1 MSTDS
6 RSHRT
11 LSRPN
16 ALHRSVAGGMARRA
30 SQSRFVCRSLFES
43 LEDRRLMSFTPAVNY
58 QVGEVGAGPQAVFTA
73 DFNND
78 GRLDLATANP
88 GRHSVSVLLGDG
100 AGGFGAAI
108 NSPGATND
116 AFERASVTV
125 ADFDN
130 DGDLDLATAM
140 YGYQD
145 GLFGRLD
152 VRLGN
157 GDGTFQSPTLVQ
169 SPTLIRGCA
178 PLAVAAG
185 DFNNDGNSD
194 LVYTADYTADF
205 NLEPGL
211 VEVLLGDGLGGFT
224 TSESGNGSAI
234 DNYAAGLAV
243 GDLDGDGNLDAAVV
257 AGPFGSD
264 GAAFLGDG
272 AGRLLHEDTF
282 YSTSSSP
289 AAALAVRDFT
299 GDGIPDLVVSGGAVE
314 TFIGLGDGT
323 FGRPIVHSA
332 NGYDHTGAASGDFN
346 GDDKPDVVTS
356 DGDAGTVSL
365 LLGNGDGTLRYV
377 GATAAG
383 SSPSAVAV
391 GDFNGDGRPD
401 VAAAN
406 ADSYNVS
413 VLLNDGGIVVAP
425 PPSVRI
431 GDATVTEGNAVTRY
445 ASFAVTL
452 SAPSTQPVTVRYA
465 TSDGTAAAAG
475 DYQGSAGSLTFA
487 PGQTTA
493 TIAVPLTG
501 DRLAEPNETFSV
513 RLIDPTNASI
523 ADGEGL
529 GTILDDEP
537 RLAINNASVTEGKG
551 GTTVMTFTVTLS
563 AAYDQAVTVNFA
575 TGNGTATAGEDY
587 AARSGTLTFAPGET
601 TKTITV
607 TVHGDKKREADEYF
621 DVLLGTV
628 SGNALI
634 VDGAG
639 RGTIFNDD

>member
-1 MSTDS
+1 
-6 RSHRT
+6 
-11 LSRPN
+11 
-16 ALHRSVAGGMARRA
+16 
-30 SQSRFVCRSLFES
+30 
-43 LEDRRLMSFTPAVNY
+43 MSFAPAVNY
-58 QVGEVGAGPQAVFTA
+58 PIVEAGAGPRAVVTA

-108 NSPGATND
+108 NSAGATDD
-116 AFERASVTV
+116 AFQRASVTV

-140 YGYQD
+140 YGYRD

-157 GDGTFQSPTLVQ
+157 GDGTFQSPTLIQ
-169 SPTLIRGCA
+169 SPTLVRGCA

-185 DFNNDGNSD
+185 DFNNDGKSD

-224 TSESGNGSAI
+224 TSEWENSSAI
-234 DNYAAGLAV
+234 DSYAAGLAV
-243 GDLDGDGNLDAAVV
+243 DDLDGDGNLDAAVV

-272 AGRLLHEDTF
+272 TGGLLHKHTF
-282 YSTSSSP
+282 SSTSALP
-289 AAALAVRDFT
+289 AAALAVGDLT

-323 FGRPIVHSA
+323 FGPPIAHAA
-332 NGYDHTGAASGDFN
+332 NGHGHTGAASGDFD
-346 GDDKPDVVTS
+346 GDDKLDVVTS
-356 DGDAGTVSL
+356 DGGAGTVSL

-377 GATAAG
+377 GAFAAG

-406 ADSYNVS
+406 AGSYNVS
-413 VLLNDGGIVVAP
+413 VLLNDGGGVVVP

-431 GDATVTEGNAVTRY
+431 GDASVTEGNAGTKNATFSVSLSS
-445 ASFAVTL
+445 ASEE
-452 SAPSTQPVTVRYA
+452 PVTVRYA
-465 TSDGTAAAAG
+465 TEDGTAAAGSDYSTLAG
-475 DYQGSAGSLTFA
+475 TLTFA

-493 TIAVPLTG
+493 TVSVPVAG
-501 DRLAEPNETFSV
+501 DRLAEVNETFSV
-513 RLIDPTNASI
+513 RLIDPTNASV
-523 ADGEGL
+523 ADGL
-529 GTILDDEP
+529 GIGTVLDDEP
-537 RLAINNASVTEGKG
+537 RLAIGSASATEGKP
-551 GTTVMTFTVTLS
+551 GTKAMTFTVTLS
-563 AAYDQAVTVNFA
+563 AAYDQAVSVNFA
-575 TGNGTATAGEDY
+575 TRDVTATAGEDY
-587 AARSGTLTFAPGET
+587 VARSGMLTFAPGET
-601 TKTITV
+601 VKTITV
-607 TVHGDKKREADEYF
+607 TIKGDKKREATEYF
-621 DVLLGTV
+621 DVLLSGPT
-628 SGNALI
+628 GNAL
-634 VDGAG
+634 VAPGYGSG

>member
-1 MSTDS
+1 MLGTLNHSPLRQTKS
-6 RSHRT
+6 KAHRNQ
-11 LSRPN
+11 R
-16 ALHRSVAGGMARRA
+16 VGRA
-30 SQSRFVCRSLFES
+30 SFET

-58 QVGEVGAGPQAVFTA
+58 QIGEVGAGPQAVVTA

-108 NSPGATND
+108 DSAGATND

-125 ADFDN
+125 ADFNN

-157 GDGTFQSPTLVQ
+157 GDGTFRSPTLV
-169 SPTLIRGCA
+169 SPTLVRGGA
-178 PLAVAAG
+178 LLAVAAG
-185 DFNNDGNSD
+185 DFNNDGKSD

-205 NLEPGL
+205 NLEEGL
-211 VEVLLGDGLGGFT
+211 VQVLLGNGLGGFT
-224 TSESGNGSAI
+224 TSEWGNTS
-234 DNYAAGLAV
+234 NYAAGLAV
-243 GDLDGDGNLDAAVV
+243 GDLNGDGNLDAVVV

-272 AGRLLHEDTF
+272 TGRLLHKSSF
-282 YSTSSSP
+282 YSTSSLP
-289 AAALAVRDFT
+289 AAALAVGDFT

-332 NGYDHTGAASGDFN
+332 NGYDHTGAALGDFN

-377 GATAAG
+377 GASAAG

-413 VLLNDGGIVVAP
+413 VLLNDGGVVVAP

-445 ASFAVTL
+445 ASFTVTL

-465 TSDGTAAAAG
+465 TSDGTAAAAS

-493 TIAVPLTG
+493 TIAVSLTG

-513 RLIDPTNASI
+513 RLIDPTNAWI
-523 ADGEGL
+523 ADDAGV

-537 RLAINNASVTEGKG
+537 RLAINYASVTEGKG

-575 TGNGTATAGEDY
+575 TGNGTATGGEDY
-587 AARSGTLTFAPGET
+587 VARSGTLTFAPGET
-601 TKTITV
+601 VKTITI
-607 TVHGDKKREADEYF
+607 TVKGDKKREADEYF

-639 RGTIFNDD
+639 PGTIFNDD